1 MKRLASL
8 PSTLLVVA
16 LVGACAP
23 AMASPAGSSLFG
35 GLQAWVDAPLDGA
48 VLKMPVQ
55 YSLVCHG
62 TDGSGVQALEFSADG
77 GVLGTAT
84 NPDGGAT
91 LFNASQGWNPAEPGT
106 YTVMCRAQN
115 AAGDWSGYA
124 DARVKVVQDAVTITP
139 TLTPT
144 VTPTVMATITPTITP
159 TTSAVPPAA
168 GVTFTSRVSTNSFE
182 YKRDCIPDPSEV
194 AVTAVLSGA
203 PSVKYVF
210 LFFRLESS
218 ALGVT
223 TDWNEGLAMTPA
235 GGDAYRSTVAWDD
248 IPQLSQISGSSATF
262 AYQFVAVGQDNRN
275 LGRSQV
281 FRDVTLHPCQ

>member
-8 PSTLLVVA
+8 PLFPILAALL
-16 LVGACAP
+16 GACA
-23 AMASPAGSSLFG
+23 AGTVSFEGSSIFG

-48 VLKMPVQ
+48 VLEMPVQ

-62 TDGSGVQALEFSADG
+62 ADRSGVQALEISADG
-77 GVLGTAT
+77 EVLGTET
-84 NPDGGAT
+84 NPDRGAT
-91 LFNASQGWNPAEPGT
+91 LFNASVLWEPHEPGM
-106 YTVMCRAQN
+106 YTIMCRAQN
-115 AAGDWSGYA
+115 GAGDWSGYA
-124 DARVKVVQDAVTITP
+124 DASVTVVQDAVSTTP
-139 TLTPT
+139 TLTPSR
-144 VTPTVMATITPTITP
+144 TPTVTATITPTITP
-159 TTSAVPPAA
+159 TTSTAPAA
-168 GVTFTSRVSTNSFE
+168 ADVTFTSRVSTNSFE
-182 YKRDCIPDPSEV
+182 YKRDCVPDPSEV
-194 AVTAVLSGA
+194 AVTAILSGA
-203 PSVKYVF
+203 PSAKYVF

-235 GGDAYRSTVAWDD
+235 GGDAYRSTVGWDD